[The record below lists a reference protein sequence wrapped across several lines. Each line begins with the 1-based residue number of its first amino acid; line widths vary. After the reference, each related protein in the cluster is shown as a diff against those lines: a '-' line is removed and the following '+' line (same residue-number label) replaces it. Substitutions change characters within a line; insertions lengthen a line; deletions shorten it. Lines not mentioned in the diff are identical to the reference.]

1 MKRLMFVVPAYRRF
15 ALTGICLRQL
25 RRTCDALEDNGIRA
39 SAVVVA
45 DDDNLTT
52 ARDLG
57 FATVERDNTATSAKF
72 NDGIQLACDPAYN
85 PKPADYVVPC
95 GSDDWVDWRLFTDLP
110 PAGMMIGFQRMA
122 FVREDGMELTVRY
135 LHNEG
140 GCGIRIFPRDV
151 MAKVGYRPADEDR
164 VRACDTSIL
173 TNLRM
178 ADAVRVVHRDL
189 DPMQIVDWK
198 SPHEQL
204 NPYAYVAAHHRSE
217 LTRDPFQVL
226 SGRYADDALDE
237 MAAHYARPAVAA

>member
-25 RRTCDALEDNGIRA
+25 RRTCDALEDNGIKA

-72 NDGIQLACDPAYN
+72 NDGIQLACDPNYN
-85 PKPADYVVPC
+85 PKPADFVVPC
-95 GSDDWVDWRLFTDLP
+95 GSDDWVDWRLFTVLP
-110 PAGMMIGFQRMA
+110 PAGVMIGFQRMA
-122 FVREDGMELTVRY
+122 FVREDGFELTVRY
-135 LHNEG
+135 LNNEG

-151 MAKVGYRPADEDR
+151 MAKVRYRPADEDR

-198 SPHEQL
+198 SPHDQL
-204 NPYAYVAAHHRSE
+204 NPYEYVAAHHRSE
-217 LTRDPFQVL
+217 LVRDPFEVL
-226 SGRYADDALDE
+226 SGRYPDEALDE